1 MTGLSLFFYS
11 FTRYSS
17 LRAFSLNEKTGSVQD
32 HISTRFF
39 VFFSRISLH
48 IFIRVFF
55 LFSCW
60 KMSSSC
66 FVLLSLSLSHFA
78 FSQSV
83 HLHAAEWTAR
93 SIVATFSLSV
103 CVPSL
108 FFSNWKNLRQRKKK
122 RLRSSGL
129 VYIISNRP
137 RTCESSASTRPRTD
151 GDWRERESRTFQHI
165 PPFFFPSLS
174 QPDNI

>member
-1 MTGLSLFFYS
+1 MTGLSLFSYS

-48 IFIRVFF
+48 IFIRFF
-55 LFSCW
+55 F
-60 KMSSSC
+60 C
-66 FVLLSLSLSHFA
+66 FLVGKCRRLVSFCSLSLFLTSH
-78 FSQSV
+78 
-83 HLHAAEWTAR
+83 
-93 SIVATFSLSV
+93 SLSQYTCTLLNERPGRLWRPFLYL
-103 CVPSL
+103 CVSRL
-108 FFSNWKNLRQRKKK
+108 FSFQIEKISDREKKK

-151 GDWRERESRTFQHI
+151 GD
-165 PPFFFPSLS
+165 
-174 QPDNI
+174 

>member
-1 MTGLSLFFYS
+1 MTGLSLFSYS

-55 LFSCW
+55 FNSQH
-60 KMSSSC
+60 KSQENC
-66 FVLLSLSLSHFA
+66 FLVGKCRRLVSFCSLSLFLTSHSPSQYTCTLLNERPGRLWRPFLYLCVSRL
-78 FSQSV
+78 FSFQIEKISDR
-83 HLHAAEWTAR
+83 E
-93 SIVATFSLSV
+93 
-103 CVPSL
+103 
-108 FFSNWKNLRQRKKK
+108 KKK

-151 GDWRERESRTFQHI
+151 GD
-165 PPFFFPSLS
+165 
-174 QPDNI
+174 